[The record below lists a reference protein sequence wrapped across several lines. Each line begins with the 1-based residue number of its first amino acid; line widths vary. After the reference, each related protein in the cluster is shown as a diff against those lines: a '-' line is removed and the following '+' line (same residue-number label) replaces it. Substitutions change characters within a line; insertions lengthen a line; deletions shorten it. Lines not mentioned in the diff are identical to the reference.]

1 MITDTIDADIDI
13 RTRQYRTRFTSV
25 SHKDFVGQL
34 HGVDLPGTPWEINAD
49 NRSEFMQE
57 LWVKL
62 NHIYVVV
69 STFPATQLVSWTAP
83 GWMNIL

>member
-25 SHKDFVGQL
+25 SVKDFVGQL

-57 LWVKL
+57 LWGKAKPHLCRGV
-62 NHIYVVV
+62 NI
-69 STFPATQLVSWTAP
+69 SSMSWTAP